1 MLAMWTSSVT
11 VSVPLRLLAA
21 SVKLRWSVRLSSS
34 RSRSRCPAGR
44 ADPSCR
50 SRRPGRGG
58 PDIVSMPI
66 PPFRK
71 VTVSTVLPSAPA
83 FRRRWPRCPAR
94 RRSTDI
100 AIPVLSVQTTV
111 RVTDRAIVSRRTQ
124 NGGRP
129 RRLPLSCSPPVAF
142 RSFCYLVD
150 TLFDCRSLPSTG
162 SVKCLLRGKAVQK
175 AAQEFKV

>member
-1 MLAMWTSSVT
+1 MFGFLDQWPCPFPFPPVTIVVDEDASKVMSVPP
-11 VSVPLRLLAA
+11 VSV
-21 SVKLRWSVRLSSS
+21 
-34 RSRSRCPAGR
+34 AGR
-44 ADPSCR
+44 R
-50 SRRPGRGG
+50 RTGSRRPGRGG